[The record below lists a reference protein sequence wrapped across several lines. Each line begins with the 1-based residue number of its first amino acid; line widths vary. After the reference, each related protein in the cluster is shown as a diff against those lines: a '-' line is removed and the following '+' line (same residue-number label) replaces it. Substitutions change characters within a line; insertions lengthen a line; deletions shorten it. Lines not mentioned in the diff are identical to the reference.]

1 MRFKTIFVR
10 CFLLSLA
17 LLSVGCAELKRL
29 REDNLAMSQRIEGL
43 QSERDSLSSRYAM
56 SEREKARLMAER
68 EKMENERR
76 SLEER
81 LKGTGASVSIK
92 GGNIS
97 VTLPSSIFFNSGK
110 TTLKD
115 TAKNSL
121 RQVCRVVNTDF
132 PANMIRIEGHTDT
145 DPINRTKELFKSN
158 WELSAMRAANVLHF
172 LIDDCHLDPKR
183 LYIAGFGEFEPV
195 ASNNTSAG
203 KQQNRRVEIVVM
215 TNR

>member
-1 MRFKTIFVR
+1 MRFKSIFVR

-29 REDNLAMSQRIEGL
+29 REDNLAMSQRVEGL
-43 QSERDSLSSRYAM
+43 QGERDSLSSRYAM
-56 SEREKARLMAER
+56 SEREKAKLMAER

-76 SLEER
+76 SMEER

-195 ASNNTSAG
+195 AGNNTSAG

-215 TNR
+215 AK